1 MLYYVSLVTM
11 DQGIQASSRQSGNPI
26 LRSVRRVK
34 IDFSVKNPELD
45 FFDFIVNSQLQI
57 PVIFL
62 SLKFHAT
69 YQEYLLNRILLVSS
83 HTGSSSVPVLLC
95 LVDVDDPGS
104 VETHL
109 EQITVLS
116 VLHGIRLLL
125 AWTGEEAARILEILH
140 VFGPDR
146 ASDIARGVISTGMS
160 SSNNEVLLAQAK
172 EAIQTVQG
180 GVGQK
185 DSGNLLANFGS
196 MKSIILASQEALT
209 LCPSIGAKKS
219 KHLFDVFNST
229 W

>member
-1 MLYYVSLVTM
+1 M

-34 IDFSVKNPELD
+34 VELSSKFPELD
-45 FFDFIVNSQLQI
+45 LFDFVVNSQLRI
-57 PVIFL
+57 PVLFL

-69 YQEYLLNRILLVSS
+69 YQEYLLNRVLLVSN
-83 HTGSSSVPVLLC
+83 HQSSGPAAPVLLC
-95 LVDVDDPGS
+95 LVDIEDPGS
-104 VETHL
+104 VENHL

-116 VLHGIRLLL
+116 VLHGLRLLL
-125 AWTGEEAARILEILH
+125 AWTADEAARILEILH

-146 ASDIARGVISTGMS
+146 ASDIARGVIGTGMT

-185 DSGNLLANFGS
+185 DSTNLLANFGS
-196 MKSIILASQEALT
+196 IKSIILASQEALT
-209 LCPSIGAKKS
+209 LCPSIGPKKS
-219 KHLFDVFNST
+219 RHLFEIFNSN